1 MSYSKFILPFI
12 GLIFCLFACGGNAQ
26 PEMKEG
32 ANYYGEK
39 IDDSGAVDLAQL
51 TEQLTAT
58 DTVEI
63 KMSGTIAEVCQ
74 AKGCWMNLS
83 SANSDEAV
91 FIKFKDYA
99 FFMPKNSAGKNAIVS
114 GKLYSSVTS
123 VDELRHYAEDKGMSK
138 EEIEKINEPKRE
150 WNMMADGVIIYN

>member
-1 MSYSKFILPFI
+1 MSCSKLILPFI
-12 GLIFCLFACGGNAQ
+12 GLVLSLIACGGQAQ

-39 IDDSGAVDLAQL
+39 ITESGAVDMTILTPQL
-51 TEQLTAT
+51 SAN
-58 DTVEI
+58 DTIDI
-63 KMSGTIAEVCQ
+63 KMSGIIADVCQ

-83 SANSDEAV
+83 SANSDESV

-99 FFMPKNSAGKNAIVS
+99 FFMPKNSAGKQAIVS

-138 EEIEKINEPKRE
+138 EDIEKITEPKRE
-150 WNMMADGVIIYN
+150 WSMMADGVIIYN